1 MRRDEQAAKRERM
14 GFEAKCPG
22 LAKIWGHREQ
32 CALGK
37 LQELVMDREAWYA
50 VVHEVAKSRT

>member
-32 CALGK
+32 CALGVIQMK
-37 LQELVMDREAWYA
+37 IVMI
-50 VVHEVAKSRT
+50 